1 MSSVY
6 LPIESGLPAY
16 FLPMLDDKDRN
27 DLYSK
32 AIKET
37 IEAFIAEQ
45 GRAPRVLDL
54 GCGTGMLSVFALR
67 HGAEHITALD
77 LNSNMVTLAKR

>member
-1 MSSVY
+1 MRKLQKSLRQLMKHTNRHQSSSIVII
-6 LPIESGLPAY
+6 LTTT
-16 FLPMLDDKDRN
+16 R
-27 DLYSK
+27 
-32 AIKET
+32 T
-37 IEAFIAEQ
+37 
-45 GRAPRVLDL
+45 VLDL